1 MVSSKE
7 RIVTATGVATAQ
19 TGEITSTN
27 LLSLAVE
34 MLYLVTMNIIKKW
47 TGHRQDWGQIH
58 SQLEIYFEERLIG
71 RNL

>member
-1 MVSSKE
+1 MKQLSHKLSPH
-7 RIVTATGVATAQ
+7 RIVCQ
-19 TGEITSTN
+19 P
-27 LLSLAVE
+27 VE

-47 TGHRQDWGQIH
+47 IGHRQDWGQIH

>member
-1 MVSSKE
+1 MSHKLSPH
-7 RIVTATGVATAQ
+7 RIVCQ
-19 TGEITSTN
+19 P
-27 LLSLAVE
+27 VE

-47 TGHRQDWGQIH
+47 IGHRQDWGQIH